1 MEQVS
6 NQLYDRAVTKLTDH
20 IDKESQFLPILLIV
34 AVVAVVAI
42 LICLIVEWNKIVTAV
57 KIFLIIGLAAVVVL
71 DTIFFGIVGKD
82 IYHDKKLS
90 DQGEFIVIEGELVGF
105 ERLVPVNRS
114 WHYTNP
120 MIKEN
125 GTDNTI
131 TLKIPD
137 AEKRMEIGSTYK
149 VVYLPNTGYAEI
161 IEGE

>member
-1 MEQVS
+1 MEQIS
-6 NQLYDRAVTKLTDH
+6 NQLYDQAVTTLTER
-20 IDKESQFLPILLIV
+20 IDKDYQALRIMLI
-34 AVVAVVAI
+34 A
-42 LICLIVEWNKIVTAV
+42 
-57 KIFLIIGLAAVVVL
+57 
-71 DTIFFGIVGKD
+71 GIVGAIIVFICVIIQWNKVSTAVNIFSVIGLLAIILSVIFCSMWPGKN
-82 IYHDKKLS
+82 IYYDKELS
-90 DQGEFIVIEGELVGF
+90 DQNEFIVIEGELVGF
-105 ERLVPVNRS
+105 ERLIPVNRS
-114 WHYTNP
+114 FHYINP